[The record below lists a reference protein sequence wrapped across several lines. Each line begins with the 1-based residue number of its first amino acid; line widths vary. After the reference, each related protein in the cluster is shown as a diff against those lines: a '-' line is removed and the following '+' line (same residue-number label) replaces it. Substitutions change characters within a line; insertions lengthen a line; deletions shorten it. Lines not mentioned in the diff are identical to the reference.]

1 MSFERVL
8 LSLKYTLDLKHA
20 LSASV
25 DIDIFEMPSR
35 KNYSACNKGRFTTGL
50 GGWLSSPRNR
60 VFLWKEIHSLH
71 EK

>member
-1 MSFERVL
+1 MSFERLL

-25 DIDIFEMPSR
+25 DIDVFETPSR
-35 KNYSACNKGRFTTGL
+35 KGFSEYIKGWFTTSL

-60 VFLWKEIHSLH
+60 VFLWKEIHILH
-71 EK
+71 EE